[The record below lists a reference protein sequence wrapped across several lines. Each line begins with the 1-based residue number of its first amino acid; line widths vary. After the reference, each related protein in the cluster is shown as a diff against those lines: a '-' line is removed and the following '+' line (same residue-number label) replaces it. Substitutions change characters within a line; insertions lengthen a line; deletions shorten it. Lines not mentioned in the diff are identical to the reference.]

1 MQKDIS
7 KPETKKRILK
17 LLDSGEKTRAD
28 IHENVPGKQ
37 RHIDTCLSELKKD
50 GEAEAKKGVYSI
62 PKSVPT
68 DAKDAPAGAENLR
81 EASDNIETI
90 NRLLNVYDVLL
101 DDIVATL
108 SSELETKTTIE
119 EKIDLIKSLRWV
131 AATID
136 QLMKRW
142 YLVHRGYDTNTRQA
156 VEDAKEKT
164 ATRAQQE
171 IENAPPEKQLN
182 VIREYDESMRE
193 ILENMPHAVKKE
205 NTV

>member
-1 MQKDIS
+1 MSKRIF
-7 KPETKKRILK
+7 KPEIKSAILECLEDGKKTTAEIK
-17 LLDSGEKTRAD
+17 KAVSGKSRT
-28 IHENVPGKQ
+28 
-37 RHIDTCLSELKKD
+37 IDTCLSELTKAGKIVRKKKGLYALPESPAAVQD
-50 GEAEAKKGVYSI
+50 TPVGVENSRGEAE
-62 PKSVPT
+62 
-68 DAKDAPAGAENLR
+68 
-81 EASDNIETI
+81 NIETI
-90 NRLLNVYDVLL
+90 NKLLTLYDKLL
-101 DDIVATL
+101 DTVAVSIEDEDWKAIV
-108 SSELETKTTIE
+108 
-119 EKIDLIKSLRWV
+119 EKIETIKSLRWLG
-131 AATID
+131 ATVD

-164 ATRAQQE
+164 ATREQQE

>member
-1 MQKDIS
+1 MS
-7 KPETKKRILK
+7 KRAEKKQQ
-17 LLDSGEKTRAD
+17 D
-28 IHENVPGKQ
+28 
-37 RHIDTCLSELKKD
+37 
-50 GEAEAKKGVYSI
+50 EAKILESLKSGPQTTADLARVLSCTTRTITTKLKPLIADGSVEKLKNGRYCRIGVSSE
-62 PKSVPT
+62 PQEMVLT
-68 DAKDAPAGAENLR
+68 NVR
-81 EASDNIETI
+81 EEAANQETI
-90 NRLLNVYDVLL
+90 NRMLNLYDTVL
-101 DDIVATL
+101 DDIAPTL
-108 SSELETKTTIE
+108 ASELATKATIE

>member
-1 MQKDIS
+1 MLKRTV
-7 KPETKKRILK
+7 KPEIKSAILEYLEDGKKTTAEIK
-17 LLDSGEKTRAD
+17 KAVSGTGRT
-28 IHENVPGKQ
+28 
-37 RHIDTCLSELKKD
+37 IDTCLSELTKAGKIVRK
-50 GEAEAKKGVYSI
+50 KKGLYALPEAPAAVQD
-62 PKSVPT
+62 T
-68 DAKDAPAGAENLR
+68 PAGAENLR

-101 DDIVATL
+101 DDIVVTL

-171 IENAPPEKQLN
+171 IENAPPEKQLK